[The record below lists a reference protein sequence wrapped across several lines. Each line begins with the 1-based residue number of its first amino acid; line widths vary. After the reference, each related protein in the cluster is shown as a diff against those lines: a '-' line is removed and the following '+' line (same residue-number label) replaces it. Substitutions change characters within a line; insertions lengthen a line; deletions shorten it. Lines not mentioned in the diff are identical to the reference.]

1 MRSSACGETVS
12 GTGSFLDKAKRY
24 TDITELTPELLR
36 LFIQRIEVGERTEK
50 YSRSSHQSI
59 RIVYR
64 DIGTVDSAMEQG
76 EVQPRIAPP
85 LSEVFELPA

>member
-1 MRSSACGETVS
+1 M
-12 GTGSFLDKAKRY
+12 
-24 TDITELTPELLR
+24 LR

-76 EVQPRIAPP
+76 EAQPRIAPP
-85 LSEVFELPA
+85 LSEVFQLPA

>member
-1 MRSSACGETVS
+1 MRIFEIVKENVNLREA
-12 GTGSFLDKAKRY
+12 A
-24 TDITELTPELLR
+24 ELYGIDVNR
-36 LFIQRIEVGERTEK
+36 

-76 EVQPRIAPP
+76 EAQPRIAPP